1 MNTSKVWYVTGA
13 FRGLGLIL
21 VKKLLK
27 NGYRAAAT
35 SRDASKKLADMS
47 GELEQWK
54 PITVGA
60 DFK

>member
-13 FRGLGLIL
+13 SRGLGLIL

-27 NGYRAAAT
+27 NGYRVAAT

-54 PITVGA
+54 TITVGA